1 MASLPPSLHLPQTP
15 ISASAQPLLD
25 RSAPSRLNVGAGAQ
39 QTDTARQHLVAVRD
53 GEVVR
58 AKVSPQRVKPTSHM
72 YSIRVSGSAVEFDLD
87 IQPGLGIY
95 KDDSGPDTTAY
106 GLLADMINAL
116 RGV

>member
-1 MASLPPSLHLPQTP
+1 MGFDLGVEQIDRTGIRGITP
-15 ISASAQPLLD
+15 AMIEE
-25 RSAPSRLNVGAGAQ
+25 
-39 QTDTARQHLVAVRD
+39 ARQAGERWKLICTAVRE
-53 GEVVR
+53 GELVKG
-58 AKVSPQRVKPTSHM
+58 KVAPQRVKATSHM